1 MLTYRRRTL
10 SDLSRLVPEISYVM
24 CGARG
29 ETSNRLMRALPQIRF
44 LGFEPDPEEYARL
57 TQNPDPAFRY
67 FNVAVGGQNG
77 SRKLYVTRNPAC
89 SSLFPPNYD
98 FQKQFKD
105 GSATFLVVGEASVNV
120 VALDSYLPAHGVTR
134 IDVLDLD
141 TQGNELEILQGARE
155 LVRAGVVAVRT
166 EVEFSELYQHQ
177 PLFGE
182 VDAFLRELGFM
193 LFDLSCSR
201 YRRERFPSRMLTRGQ
216 LLWGNA
222 TYLRNHEAIG
232 DKQSLL
238 RLALLAAHLQF
249 HDYALEVLDSLL
261 AGTGNLGAQEASS
274 LTKARQQYISDLGK
288 SAWWVYTLYG
298 LEAVGLKRLLKLAG
312 RLTKQL
318 SDRLRK
324 DRLMTESS
332 WED

>member
-1 MLTYRRRTL
+1 MLKYRRRTL
-10 SDLSRLVPEISYVM
+10 PDLSHLVPDIFYVM

-29 ETSNRLMRALPQIRF
+29 ETSNRLMPALPQIRF
-44 LGFEPDPEEYARL
+44 LGFEPDTEEYARL

-67 FNVAVGGQNG
+67 FNVAVGDQDG

-89 SSLFPPNYD
+89 SSLFPPNYG

-105 GSATFLVVGEASVNV
+105 GATTFEIVAETSVNLV
-120 VALDSYLPAHGVTR
+120 SLDSYLPAHGVKR
-134 IDVLDLD
+134 IDILDLD
-141 TQGNELEILQGARE
+141 TQGNELEILRGARD
-155 LVRAGVVAVRT
+155 LVRAGVVVVRT
-166 EVEFSELYQHQ
+166 EVEFSELYQRQ
-177 PLFGE
+177 PLFGN
-182 VDAFLRELGFM
+182 VDAFLRDLGFM

-201 YRRERFPSRMLTRGQ
+201 YRREKFPAKMLTRGQ

-232 DKQSLL
+232 DKQGLF

-249 HDYALEVLDSLL
+249 HDYALEVMDSV
-261 AGTGNLGAQEASS
+261 LGGAASLSAQEATG
-274 LTKARQQYISDLGK
+274 LKKAREQYLRDLRS
-288 SAWWVYTLYG
+288 SAWWVNMIYG
-298 LEAVGLKRLLKLAG
+298 LESVGLKRPVKLAG